1 MSTAEKLRQEG
12 KAEGRAE
19 GKAEER
25 KERLLA
31 FVRRSNKQGIPIET
45 ISKIVELDSN
55 LIEQILNNK
64 NIEIPLN
71 LLEKNN

>member
-19 GKAEER
+19 ER
-25 KERLLA
+25 KENLRS
-31 FVRRSNKQGIPIET
+31 FVHRAGKQGIPIET
-45 ISKIVELDSN
+45 IAKIVELDEN

-64 NIEIPLN
+64 NIEISLH
-71 LLEKNN
+71 LLEENS